1 MAARMRVSSVRR
13 PVAALVLGGVL
24 LGGCGGLFTARSDP
38 GPPLPTP
45 QVSFSTGV
53 AGTVADLTAALG
65 AVRIPLYPPT
75 TPARP
80 SEPESLTQVPRAV
93 LQAGVGD
100 PSVGY
105 VVVYQLPDAN
115 GATAAGAALAD
126 HLASGFGQ
134 TNFPVD
140 TQFHVAT
147 LGTTVILT
155 WWSREKAADDELA
168 ETAFDAIAGVG
179 TEIPVVK

>member
-1 MAARMRVSSVRR
+1 MTSVPARRSARAVLAAI
-13 PVAALVLGGVL
+13 AALL
-24 LGGCGGLFTARSDP
+24 LVSGCGGLFTARSDS
-38 GPPLPTP
+38 GPALPTP
-45 QVSFSTGV
+45 QASLSTV
-53 AGTVADLTAALG
+53 MASAAAELTAALG
-65 AVRIPLYPPT
+65 VAGIPLFPPT

-100 PSVGY
+100 PNVGY
-105 VVVYQLPDAN
+105 VVIYELADAN
-115 GATAAGAALAD
+115 AATAAGAELAGY
-126 HLASGFGQ
+126 LGSGFGQ

-147 LGTTVILT
+147 LGSTVILT

-168 ETAFDAIAGVG
+168 EAAFDAIGTVGV
-179 TEIPVVK
+179 EIPVVK

>member
-1 MAARMRVSSVRR
+1 MRPIPPRRAAR
-13 PVAALVLGGVL
+13 PALAGLAALVLL
-24 LGGCGGLFTARSDP
+24 SGCGGLFTARSDP
-38 GPPLPTP
+38 GPALPTP
-45 QVSFSTGV
+45 QASLSTV
-53 AGTVADLTAALG
+53 ITTTAAALTAALG
-65 AVRIPLYPPT
+65 AAGIPLFPPT

-100 PSVGY
+100 PNVGY
-105 VVVYQLPDAN
+105 VVIYQLADDNA
-115 GATAAGAALAD
+115 ATAAGKELAGY
-126 HLASGFGQ
+126 LSSGFGQ

-147 LGTTVILT
+147 LGPTVILT

-168 ETAFDAIAGVG
+168 EAAFEAIATVG
-179 TEIPVVK
+179 TEVPVVK